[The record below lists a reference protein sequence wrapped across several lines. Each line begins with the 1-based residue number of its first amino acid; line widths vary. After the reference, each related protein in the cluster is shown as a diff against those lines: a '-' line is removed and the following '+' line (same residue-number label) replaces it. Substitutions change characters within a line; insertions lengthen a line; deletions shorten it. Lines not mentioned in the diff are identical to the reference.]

1 LRSEGVD
8 GRDKPGHDG
17 EHAIALQSRPGAA
30 RGPARRN
37 PASVT
42 SPRASLRP
50 PRHADAQEG
59 IEAVGVAVAAKA
71 TTSDITQNAPA
82 AGSTSRR

>member
-8 GRDKPGHDG
+8 GRDKPSHDG

-30 RGPARRN
+30 RAPAQEAGAGHVAARE
-37 PASVT
+37 PAL
-42 SPRASLRP
+42 AAALRCS
-50 PRHADAQEG
+50 EG

-71 TTSDITQNAPA
+71 TTSDITQSAPA